1 MSGTEAAE
9 PAGSVGRTRGTGE
22 TMPGT
27 SKATIGGVLS
37 VIAGGSAI
45 LGGVVLVTIG
55 LIGSSA
61 LVLVHDPDLPQVVKF
76 LPLLFF
82 YTLAM
87 LLFVSGGV
95 AVAGGIS
102 ALQRRSWG
110 MALAGSIAAVLCVL
124 PLGAVAV
131 VLTVMAEGEF
141 RRTGP

>member
-1 MSGTEAAE
+1 
-9 PAGSVGRTRGTGE
+9 
-22 TMPGT
+22 MPGN
-27 SKATIGGVLS
+27 SKATVAGILS

-45 LGGVVLVTIG
+45 LGGIVLATIG

-61 LVLVHDPDLPQVVKF
+61 LVLVHDPDVPQVVKL

-95 AVAGGIS
+95 AVAGGVS

-110 MALAGSIAAVLCVL
+110 MAVAGSIAAVLCML
-124 PLGAVAV
+124 PLGVVAV
-131 VLTVMAEGEF
+131 ILIVMAETEF
-141 RRTGP
+141 RRPGA